1 MRGRPP
7 HPSNRSRKPPPLAD
21 GLSARLAELKEKTG
35 YTLRDDQKAIPDAM
49 SFREWCEKLG
59 REGLKVDGRRF
70 RLDNRPAMAWI
81 YDQIPTTADDAYRL
95 ILVLMKCAQV
105 GFTVM
110 EILAAIYLGL
120 KFGSQLGNANVG
132 MFLPD
137 INLASIKSTE
147 RFMPIVRS
155 IPDVHALMTQEAAD
169 GSGRTTGE
177 GSVTRRRIAE
187 ALYLFAWTS
196 GRAMTESVPMEVL
209 CFDEVQEM
217 SISAMEKALER
228 LSASELRFV
237 LMGSTA
243 NWPES
248 DIDHWYRRGSRHR
261 FHTEC
266 QTCGARKPLDDYFP
280 ACIKFDEELDR
291 WRYVCEAGH
300 WIDDTQRGEWIAEN
314 PAADPPIDLNVRKLD
329 RPLRIRSI
337 HFHQMLSPTISAGE
351 FMDAYTFSE
360 SMKNFYNRKLGKPF
374 MDPSLV
380 PVTMEHMKRC
390 VAEGAKFGVKW
401 KKRAQGTFMG
411 IDQMGGF
418 NAVIIKERLPD
429 GRQAVVHLE
438 EVYGED
444 PFARC
449 DELMAQY
456 GVQCCVL
463 EINPNYNEA
472 KRFANRHPGRV
483 HICDSFGALEE
494 GMIRWGDAPKLDV
507 SERRTSEDDRDRYT
521 VKVDQYKTM
530 QVAFSRFTSIPPHCL
545 WPNPNELV
553 QEVIDK
559 KVKSF
564 QPVAPRAFV
573 HFTKTALVVEKV
585 DEADPDLDSRKKRG
599 KAGGTNRVKRS
610 VQKIGLDPHFS
621 YANQLCDV
629 AWARAHGTATFVFAE
644 GPTAA
649 AEQREKAEAMEMH
662 GLPNHVVALMSD
674 LPEGVCGRCS
684 AFPFGDDDGPPAQGE
699 CAERGFS
706 VSARDPGCPFFNARE
721 SS

>member
-1 MRGRPP
+1 M
-7 HPSNRSRKPPPLAD
+7 AD
-21 GLSARLAELKEKTG
+21 LTARLREKTG
-35 YTLRDDQKAIPDAM
+35 HKLTTDQRIIPADM
-49 SFREWCEKLG
+49 PFRAWCEKLSA
-59 REGLKVDGRRF
+59 EGLKVDGKKF
-70 RLDNRPAMAWI
+70 KLDDRPAMAWV
-81 YDQIPTTADDAYRL
+81 YDQIPCTEDEAYRL

-110 EILAAIYLGL
+110 EILAALYMGL
-120 KFGSQLGNANVG
+120 KFGAALGNATVG

-137 INLASIKSTE
+137 QNLAGLKSTE

-155 IPDVHALMTQEAAD
+155 IPAVHALMTQDAAD
-169 GSGRTTGE
+169 GSGRKSGE
-177 GSVTRRRIAE
+177 GNVTRRRIDS
-187 ALYLFAWTS
+187 ALFLFAWTS
-196 GRAMTESVPMEVL
+196 GRAQTESVPMEVL

-217 SISAMEKALER
+217 SIQAMEKTLER

-248 DIDHWYRRGSRHR
+248 DIDHWYRRGSRVR

-266 QTCGARKPLDDYFP
+266 QTCGERKPLDDYFP
-280 ACIKFDEELDR
+280 ECIRFDEESNR
-291 WRYVCEAGH
+291 WRYICPNGH
-300 WIDDTQRGEWIAEN
+300 WLEDTQRGEWIAEN
-314 PAADPPIDLNVRKLD
+314 PAADPPIDMTLAKRD

-337 HFHQMLSPTISAGE
+337 QFHQMLSPTISAGE

-360 SMKNFYNRKLGKPF
+360 SMKNFYNRKLGKPY

-380 PVTMEHMKRC
+380 PVSMEHMNRC
-390 VAEGAKFGVKW
+390 VEEGRKFGVVW
-401 KKRAQGTFMG
+401 KKRARGAFMG

-418 NAVIIKERLPD
+418 NAVIIKERMPD
-429 GRQAVVHLE
+429 GRQATIHVE
-438 EVYGED
+438 EVYGAD

-449 DELMAQY
+449 DEMMEQY
-456 GVQCCVL
+456 GIAVCVL

-483 HICDSFGALEE
+483 FLCDSFGALDE
-494 GMIRWGDAPKLDV
+494 GMVRWGDAPKLDV
-507 SERRTSEDDRDRYT
+507 SERRTDEEERDRYT

-530 QVAFSRFTSIPPHCL
+530 QVAMSRFTAKVPLCL
-545 WPNPNELV
+545 WPPPKDLA

-564 QPVAPRAFV
+564 QPVAPRAFL

-585 DEADPDLDSRKKRG
+585 DEDDPDSGSRKKKG

-629 AWARAHGTATFVFAE
+629 AWSRAHGTATFFIPDAVT
-644 GPTAA
+644 GT
-649 AEQREKAEAMEMH
+649 AEQREKAVSMDMP
-662 GLPNHVVALMSD
+662 GLPNHVVAMLDD
-674 LPEGVCGRCS
+674 LPSGVCGRCE
-684 AFPFGDDDGPPAQGE
+684 AFPFGDGDEPPKHGRCSYRNFFVAAVDPACDGFIAAEFQPTAPPAP
-699 CAERGFS
+699 AE
-706 VSARDPGCPFFNARE
+706 
-721 SS
+721 